1 MSEIYGNALE
11 MLKISDEIAK
21 TLVVNSLITDAD
33 QRKAE
38 TIITNVIM
46 KQKGEEI
53 ETAKATDQGT
63 KRGGK

>member
-33 QRKAE
+33 QRKAK
-38 TIITNVIM
+38 TNITNVIM
-46 KQKGEEI
+46 NQEGEEI

>member
-46 KQKGEEI
+46 NQKGEEI